1 MPTIALSRYAP
12 YSPYPYGTQPISP
25 GLLSPEVGEDTSP
38 AFDPQMAQVDQNQT
52 QNPLPPPPSVQ
63 PPPQSLNDT
72 QASSQIANPLPL
84 VPLNG
89 TFPAGGSAKDTG
101 AKQLLAKAQMLP
113 PTPPPSMQPQ
123 AAPAPPQGSF
133 PAGGF
138 GAPSLAQ
145 PVPDVG
151 GGAAPNAAPPTKLD
165 PAIVKQEER
174 RKEEEE
180 KWKGNEAPKS
190 NWLQRLS
197 TALLALTKFAP
208 YSNQIVHPKWSEQ
221 AAQHQAVLRDIGQQE
236 KAIEQ
241 ANTSQA
247 AVDYKEAVADQ
258 RSAQGQNYANAEAD
272 RQSLNKQKEQDAQRK
287 AWDDQLKIM
296 THGREGDTA
305 YLDQSDPNIQKL
317 KDSGY
322 SVISDKF
329 NPGRVVAIPPP
340 LVQIKTGMEKYM
352 PGHEPGDLVP
362 WSEYKEATINAAKQ
376 QQELAKPVAPVKPP
390 ATTNE
395 YEGLVQQHTDP
406 ATGVVDWKAVNDEND
421 KRQIQRAQ
429 ASKTQVTVGTPLTQ
443 TQIDSAAKPVSQG
456 QKREEFLSSLP
467 ADQQRVIKALTDY
480 TYPKLSSQSL
490 RPAANGQKGYYQD
503 LLDKAFAYDPSFDY
517 KQYDSRQKLLNDFTS
532 GKSAQNIRS
541 LNTLTG
547 HLGTLDQMGA
557 ALQNKDQNTY
567 NKLANSI
574 VSEFGDPRLTDFNL
588 AKAAVSTELS
598 NALKGQATE
607 GDIKNWADNIRSSG
621 SPQQLRDTVRVP
633 LGLMH
638 TRMQELQ
645 NQYTQGMGKPF
656 KWPSEQAM
664 DAFRKAGLDP
674 LSVDPL
680 GYVRTGT
687 MNGRRIGAKADGTIW
702 DLATGQQVKQ

>member
-1 MPTIALSRYAP
+1 MP
-12 YSPYPYGTQPISP
+12 
-25 GLLSPEVGEDTSP
+25 
-38 AFDPQMAQVDQNQT
+38 
-52 QNPLPPPPSVQ
+52 
-63 PPPQSLNDT
+63 
-72 QASSQIANPLPL
+72 
-84 VPLNG
+84 
-89 TFPAGGSAKDTG
+89 
-101 AKQLLAKAQMLP
+101 P

-123 AAPAPPQGSF
+123 AAPAPPEGSF

-138 GAPSLAQ
+138 GAPSLGQ
-145 PVPDVG
+145 PIPDVG
-151 GGAAPNAAPPTKLD
+151 GAAAASIGPSGGAALTLD
-165 PAIVKQEER
+165 PALVKQEER
-174 RKEEEE
+174 RKEEED

-208 YSNQIVHPKWSEQ
+208 YSNQIVHPKWTEQ
-221 AAQHQAVLRDIGQQE
+221 ANQHQAVLGDINQQE

-247 AVDYKEAVADQ
+247 AVDYKEGIAEQ
-258 RSAQGQNYANAEAD
+258 RALQGKNYANTEAD
-272 RQSLNKQKEQDAQRK
+272 RQALNKQKEQDAQRK

-305 YLDQSDPNIQKL
+305 YLDQADPNLQKL

-322 SVISDKF
+322 SVIDDKF

-340 LVQIKTGMEKYM
+340 MMQVKPGMEKYM
-352 PGHEPGDLVP
+352 LGHESGDLVP
-362 WSEYKEATINAAKQ
+362 WSEWKEGRANAAKQ
-376 QQELAKPVAPVKPP
+376 QQELARPSAPVVSPKPP
-390 ATTNE
+390 SDE
-395 YEGLVQQHTDP
+395 YQGLIQQHTDP
-406 ATGVVDWKAVNDEND
+406 KTGMVDLKAANDEYD
-421 KRQIQRAQ
+421 ARIVKRAQ
-429 ASKTQVTVGTPLTQ
+429 ASKTQVNVGMPLTQ
-443 TQIDSAAKPVSQG
+443 AQADASGEPVATG
-456 QKREEFLSSLP
+456 QKREKFLSTLPP
-467 ADQQRVIKALTDY
+467 ADQTVIKALTDY
-480 TYPKLSSQSL
+480 TYPKLSSMSL
-490 RPAANGQKGYYQD
+490 RPSANGQKGYYQD
-503 LLDKAFAYDPSFDY
+503 LLEKAFTYDPSFDY

-567 NKLANSI
+567 NKLANSL
-574 VSEFGDPRLTDFNL
+574 VSEFGDSRLTDFNL

-607 GDIKNWADNIRSSG
+607 GDIKNWAESIRSSG

-674 LSVDPL
+674 MSVDPL
-680 GYVRTGT
+680 GYVKTGSL
-687 MNGRRIGAKADGTIW
+687 NGRRIGAKIDGTVW